1 MSKRATL
8 RCSMHGKDSSSV
20 RAFCCRR
27 VRMHARTGQK
37 DGNEEPAAVRM
48 HATDI
53 PGSDASYRTYKL
65 MLITEPY
72 AWPLHAWP
80 TA

>member
-1 MSKRATL
+1 
-8 RCSMHGKDSSSV
+8 
-20 RAFCCRR
+20 
-27 VRMHARTGQK
+27 MHARTGQK